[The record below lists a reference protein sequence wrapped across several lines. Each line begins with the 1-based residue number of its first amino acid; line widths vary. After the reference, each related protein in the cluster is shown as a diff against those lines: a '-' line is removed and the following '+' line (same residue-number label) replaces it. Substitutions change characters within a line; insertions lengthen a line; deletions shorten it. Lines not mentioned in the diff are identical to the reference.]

1 MHSAIHL
8 QARSL
13 SENRAFCVSVVPAE
27 ESFLYELLHYYEMK
41 DTMAGDVLLQVLL
54 QLLNILVNIYLHA
67 DWDNSFYT
75 EFFFF

>member
-13 SENRAFCVSVVPAE
+13 SENRAFRVSVVPAE

-41 DTMAGDVLLQVLL
+41 DTMAEDVLLQVLL
-54 QLLNILVNIYLHA
+54 QLLNILVNFYLHVETIHFIR
-67 DWDNSFYT
+67 NVSF
-75 EFFFF
+75 